1 MLSEMIYRMKNYL
14 ARRRIMKIISASKGP
29 STERAD
35 AIYELLRLTL
45 EPIDRR
51 RGISFNEYRIVSG
64 VMLATVFK
72 LCPTRKDRL
81 ICFKQIKQLASQVSA
96 ADKEAA

>member
-1 MLSEMIYRMKNYL
+1 MFAELIYRTKNYL
-14 ARRRIMKIISASKGP
+14 ARRRMMKIIKTIIGP
-29 STERAD
+29 SSERAD

-45 EPIDRR
+45 EPIDRQ

-72 LCPTRKDRL
+72 LCTTRRERL
-81 ICFKQIKQLASQVSA
+81 QCFKEIKQLASAVSA